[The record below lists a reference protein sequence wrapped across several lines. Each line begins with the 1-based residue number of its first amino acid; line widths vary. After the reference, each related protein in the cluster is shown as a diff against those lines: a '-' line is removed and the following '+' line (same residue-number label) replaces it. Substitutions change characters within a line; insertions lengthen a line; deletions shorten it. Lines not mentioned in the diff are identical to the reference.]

1 MDSSFHGLPPSKRF
15 KLLQSQ
21 PPSSDPPTP
30 LCLPA
35 KKRLETP
42 LPFHS
47 SSSCCL
53 PAKKRV
59 WAPLSLSPIKHQDEE
74 PPPTPAAAAA
84 SDEEEDDGIL
94 CSVCQSTD
102 GEPQNPIVICD
113 GCELMVHA
121 SCYGNPLLKSI
132 PDGDWFCLQCEHK
145 NQCTTP
151 SCCLCPV
158 KHGALKPTV
167 DGNWA
172 HIVCALLVPEVFF
185 KDSEGRDGIDCSL
198 VPMKRREM
206 SCYVCGAVSGCA
218 VECSEPKCV
227 LGFHVSCGLE
237 KGLCFEFKEGKDGA
251 AVVAGF
257 CEDHTQ
263 LWEKQQLTGKFR
275 IVPRKT

>member
-1 MDSSFHGLPPSKRF
+1 MDSSFHALPPSKRF
-15 KLLQSQ
+15 KLLNSQ
-21 PPSSDPPTP
+21 QPSSDS
-30 LCLPA
+30 LPS
-35 KKRLETP
+35 KQPIESP
-42 LPFHS
+42 LPFNTF

-59 WAPLSLSPIKHQDEE
+59 WAPLPLSPIKHQDEVHANGE
-74 PPPTPAAAAA
+74 A
-84 SDEEEDDGIL
+84 DDEEDDDDDDGIV

-102 GEPQNPIVICD
+102 GEPLNPIVICD

-132 PDGDWFCLQCEHK
+132 PEGDWFCMQCEEK
-145 NQCTTP
+145 NKSCSTP

-158 KHGALKPTV
+158 KQGALKPTV

-198 VPMKRREM
+198 VPLGRKELG
-206 SCYVCGAVSGCA
+206 CYVCESVDGCA
-218 VECSEPKCV
+218 VECSEPKCG

-237 KGLCFEFKEGKDGA
+237 KGLCFEFKEAKCG
-251 AVVAGF
+251 AVVAAF
-257 CEDHTQ
+257 CQDHTQ

-275 IVPRKT
+275 IVPRKI